1 MRSSKGL
8 CRLGLEWE
16 GRGLDELGFSFLMR
30 QQFCFE
36 SRVHQVTDGGAEGD
50 YEELSSDEDLLF
62 FRSVPNVQRHLQLI
76 TTTKLIKIFFY
87 YYL

>member
-16 GRGLDELGFSFLMR
+16 DRGLDELGFSFLMR

-50 YEELSSDEDLLF
+50 YEERF
-62 FRSVPNVQRHLQLI
+62 PVM
-76 TTTKLIKIFFY
+76 KIFSSSGPCQMSNDIY
-87 YYL
+87 N